1 MILGGGVPPSSSNR
15 QKSCQNYSQLA
26 LYSEHCRDLKLVSSL
41 ATVRNSGSLFKSNF
55 CNLFLPGNLAA
66 LCIIG
71 VFARRELT
79 VPIWLI
85 SGSTPPPPGFRLRS
99 LALTSIPYRSYF
111 FVSDLTTFFYTGSR
125 GPFSGIR

>member
-1 MILGGGVPPSSSNR
+1 MPPSSSNR

-26 LYSEHCRDLKLVSSL
+26 LYSGHCRDLKLVSSL

-85 SGSTPPPPGFRLRS
+85 SGSTPPPPPPGFE
-99 LALTSIPYRSYF
+99 AI
-111 FVSDLTTFFYTGSR
+111 
-125 GPFSGIR
+125 